1 MASSQKRSLWRNRDF
16 LLLWSGQ
23 AVSSVGSQVSLL
35 AFPWLILS
43 VTHSPLL
50 AGLIAAIRFLPY
62 LLFGL
67 VAGALVDRWNRKRV
81 MIVCDVGRAIV
92 LGSIPVAYT
101 FGWLT
106 GTQLFLVAFIE
117 GTLFIFFGLA
127 EMASLPHVVPQE
139 QLSDAL
145 AQSMMM
151 DSVVG
156 LMGPS
161 LSGILFTLG
170 NIIPFLADALSYS
183 ASVVSLLFIRKQ
195 FQEERVD
202 TTQKLWTEIKE
213 GTGWLWRHPVIRF
226 LALLN
231 SVLIFCCVG
240 YTLVVLVFAQE
251 QHASKIAIGLIFA
264 AGGLGSIVGAFM
276 IGPLT
281 RRFSF
286 EQRLIWATWIWVI
299 TWLCFLIA
307 PNPLILGIVTA
318 ASFIIVPIHAATIY
332 GYRLTHIPDRLQGRV
347 TSIYRISLFGGQMLG
362 LLVTGLLLQLVG
374 PIYTV
379 LILFVPQV
387 IMAIATQI
395 NPHLHVENAQRFR
408 NT

>member
-1 MASSQKRSLWRNRDF
+1 MTSLQKRSLWRNRDF
-16 LLLWSGQ
+16 VLLWSGQ
-23 AVSSVGSQVSLL
+23 AVSNVGSQVSLL

-43 VTHSPLL
+43 VTHSPFL
-50 AGLIAAIRFLPY
+50 AGLVSATRFLPY

-67 VAGALVDRWNRKRV
+67 VAGALVDRWNRKSV
-81 MIVCDVGRAIV
+81 MIICDIGRALA
-92 LGSIPVAYT
+92 LGSIPVAYAL
-101 FGWLT
+101 GDLT
-106 GTQLFLVAFIE
+106 GLQLFIVAFIE

-127 EMASLPHVVPQE
+127 EMATLPHVVPQE

-145 AQSMMM
+145 GQSMVVE
-151 DSVVG
+151 SVVG
-156 LMGPS
+156 FVGPS
-161 LSGILFTLG
+161 LSGVFYALG
-170 NIIPFLADALSYS
+170 NIVPFLADALSYT
-183 ASVVSLLFIRKQ
+183 ASVISLLFIKKQ
-195 FQEERVD
+195 FQEERVVP
-202 TTQKLWTEIKE
+202 TQKLWTEITE
-213 GTGWLWRHPVIRF
+213 GTSWLWRHPIVRF

-264 AGGLGSIVGAFM
+264 AGGLGSIVGALM

-281 RRFSF
+281 RRFRF
-286 EQRLIWATWIWVI
+286 EQRLVWATWIWVI

-318 ASFIIVPIHAATIY
+318 ASFIIVPIHSATLY
-332 GYRLTHIPDRLQGRV
+332 GYRLTHVPDRLQGRV
-347 TSIYRISLFGGQMLG
+347 NSVYRIALYGSQMLG
-362 LLVTGLLLQLVG
+362 LLVTGLLLQFVG

-387 IMAIATQI
+387 IMAVATQV
-395 NPHLHVENAQRFR
+395 NPHLR
-408 NT
+408 TSSLSKS

>member
-1 MASSQKRSLWRNRDF
+1 MASLQQHSLWHNRDF

-23 AVSSVGSQVSLL
+23 AVSNIGSQVSLL

-43 VTHSPLL
+43 VTHSPFL
-50 AGLIAAIRFLPY
+50 AGLIAATRLLPY

-67 VAGALVDRWNRKRV
+67 VAGALVDRWNRKCV
-81 MIVCDVGRAIV
+81 MIVCDIGRAIA
-92 LGSIPVAYT
+92 LGSIPIAYT
-101 FGWLT
+101 LGWLT
-106 GTQLFLVAFIE
+106 GVQLFIVSFIE

-127 EMASLPHVVPQE
+127 EMASLLHVVPQE
-139 QLSDAL
+139 QFSDAL
-145 AQSMMM
+145 AQSMVI

-156 LMGPS
+156 LIGPS
-161 LSGILFTLG
+161 LSGMFYALG
-170 NIIPFLADALSYS
+170 NIVPFLADALSYT
-183 ASVVSLLFIRKQ
+183 ASVVSLLFIKKQ
-195 FQEERVD
+195 FQEKRTV
-202 TTQKLWTEIKE
+202 TTQKLWSEIRE
-213 GTGWLWRHPVIRF
+213 GTSWLWQHPVIRF

-231 SVLIFCCVG
+231 SVLNFCCIG

-281 RRFSF
+281 RRFRF

-307 PNPLILGIVTA
+307 PNPLVLGIVTA
-318 ASFIIVPIHAATIY
+318 ASFIIVPIHSATQY
-332 GYRLTHIPDRLQGRV
+332 NYRLTHIPDRLQGRV
-347 TSIYRISLFGGQMLG
+347 NSVYRIALFESQMLG

-379 LILFVPQV
+379 LILFVPQAV
-387 IMAIATQI
+387 MAVATQI
-395 NPHLHVENAQRFR
+395 NPHLRSKNV
-408 NT
+408 

>member
-1 MASSQKRSLWRNRDF
+1 MTSSLQKYSLWKNRDF

-43 VTHSPLL
+43 VTHSPFL
-50 AGLIAAIRFLPY
+50 AGLIAATRFLPY

-67 VAGALVDRWNRKRV
+67 VAGAFVDRWNRKRV
-81 MIVCDVGRAIV
+81 MIVCDIGRALA
-92 LGSIPVAYT
+92 LGSIPVVYVL
-101 FGWLT
+101 GWLT
-106 GTQLFLVAFIE
+106 GVQLFIVSFVE

-127 EMASLPHVVPQE
+127 EMATLPHVVPQE

-145 AQSMMM
+145 AQSMVV

-156 LMGPS
+156 FIGPS
-161 LSGILFTLG
+161 LSGIFYALG
-170 NIIPFLADALSYS
+170 NIVPFLADALSYT
-183 ASVVSLLFIRKQ
+183 ASVVSLLFIKKQ
-195 FQEERVD
+195 FQEERAIP
-202 TTQKLWTEIKE
+202 TRKLWTEIIE
-213 GTGWLWRHPVIRF
+213 GTSWLWRHPILRF

-231 SVLIFCCVG
+231 SVLNFCCIG

-264 AGGLGSIVGAFM
+264 AGGLGSIVGALM

-286 EQRLIWATWIWVI
+286 EQRLIWATWIWVF

-307 PNPLILGIVTA
+307 PNPLVLGIVTA
-318 ASFIIVPIHAATIY
+318 ASFVIVPIHSATVY
-332 GYRLTHIPDRLQGRV
+332 NYRLTHVPDRLQGRV
-347 TSIYRISLFGGQMLG
+347 NSVYRIALFGSQMLG

-387 IMAIATQI
+387 VMAVVTQV
-395 NPHLHVENAQRFR
+395 NPHLKASSLSKS
-408 NT
+408 

>member
-1 MASSQKRSLWRNRDF
+1 MTSLQKRSLWRNRDF
-16 LLLWSGQ
+16 VLLWSGQ
-23 AVSSVGSQVSLL
+23 AVSNVGSQVSLL

-43 VTHSPLL
+43 VTHSPFL
-50 AGLIAAIRFLPY
+50 AGLVSATRFLPY

-67 VAGALVDRWNRKRV
+67 VAGALVDRWNRKSV
-81 MIVCDVGRAIV
+81 MIICDIGRALA
-92 LGSIPVAYT
+92 LGSIPVAYAL
-101 FGWLT
+101 GDLT
-106 GTQLFLVAFIE
+106 GLQLFIVAFIE

-127 EMASLPHVVPQE
+127 EMATLPHVVPQE

-145 AQSMMM
+145 GQSMVVE
-151 DSVVG
+151 SVVG
-156 LMGPS
+156 FVGPS
-161 LSGILFTLG
+161 LSGVFYALG
-170 NIIPFLADALSYS
+170 NIVPFLADALSYT
-183 ASVVSLLFIRKQ
+183 ASVISLLFIKKQ
-195 FQEERVD
+195 FQEERVVP
-202 TTQKLWTEIKE
+202 TQKLWTEITE
-213 GTGWLWRHPVIRF
+213 GTSWLWRHPIVRF

-264 AGGLGSIVGAFM
+264 AGGLGSIVGALM

-281 RRFSF
+281 RRFRF

-318 ASFIIVPIHAATIY
+318 ASFIIVPIHSATLY
-332 GYRLTHIPDRLQGRV
+332 SYRLTHVPDRLQGRV
-347 TSIYRISLFGGQMLG
+347 NSVYRIALYGSQMLG
-362 LLVTGLLLQLVG
+362 LLVTGLLLQFVG

-387 IMAIATQI
+387 IMAVATQV
-395 NPHLHVENAQRFR
+395 NPHLR
-408 NT
+408 TSSLSKS

>member
-1 MASSQKRSLWRNRDF
+1 MASLQKHRSLWKNRDF

-23 AVSSVGSQVSLL
+23 AVSNVGSQVSLL
-35 AFPWLILS
+35 AFPWLVLS
-43 VTHSPLL
+43 ITHSPFL
-50 AGLIAAIRFLPY
+50 AGLIAATRSLPY

-67 VAGALVDRWNRKRV
+67 VAGALVDRWNRKLV
-81 MIVCDVGRAIV
+81 MIICDIGRALA
-92 LGSIPVAYT
+92 LGSIPFAYT
-101 FGWLT
+101 LGWLT
-106 GTQLFLVAFIE
+106 GVQLFVVSFIE

-127 EMASLPHVVPQE
+127 EMACLPHVVPQE

-145 AQSMMM
+145 AQSMVV

-161 LSGILFTLG
+161 LSGIFYTLG
-170 NIIPFLADALSYS
+170 NIVPFLADALSYT
-183 ASVVSLLFIRKQ
+183 ASVISLLFVKTQ
-195 FQEERVD
+195 FQEKRTV

-213 GTGWLWRHPVIRF
+213 GTSWLWHHPVMRF

-231 SVLIFCCVG
+231 SVLNFCCIG

-251 QHASKIAIGLIFA
+251 QHASKIATGLIFA
-264 AGGLGSIVGAFM
+264 AGGLGSIIGALL

-299 TWLCFLIA
+299 TWLFFLIA
-307 PNPLILGIVTA
+307 PNPFVLGLVTT
-318 ASFIIVPIHAATIY
+318 ASFIIVPIHSATHY
-332 GYRLTHIPDRLQGRV
+332 NYRLARIPDRLQGRV
-347 TSIYRISLFGGQMLG
+347 NSVFRISLFGSYTVG

-387 IMAIATQI
+387 VMAVATQV
-395 NPHLHVENAQRFR
+395 NSHLRVP
-408 NT
+408 T